1 VRLRTDCERAIGM
14 SPFSDVPHLAPDPDG
29 RTLRAICAISNS
41 IVHADTVRTQKLSVK
56 NLAPVIA
63 RPPRILFTICD
74 LDLGRLVLGLFG
86 GVLSWSGSLMLQQC
100 CPWSGSLM
108 LQQRRLCSTILCPVV
123 GSPVSNVTPCVIAS
137 HDRGRLY
144 GLTV

>member
-86 GVLSWSGSLMLQQC
+86 GVLSWSGSLMLQQ
-100 CPWSGSLM
+100 
-108 LQQRRLCSTILCPVV
+108 RRLCSTILCPVV